1 MSKNFALNQCSL
13 FPSEVN
19 PVLEGEFGMVA
30 GIQSLDYYESITS
43 PSISVQIRILDV
55 DGNLTAKGVYGGEK
69 LAVKIK
75 GVEDSEFEEKEFEL
89 VPDKHELILNTIGD
103 VTSGVKQ
110 QTSTLQFVSKDLIKN
125 ETARINK
132 RYVGNITD
140 SVKKILGGP
149 DVADDDKDKKG
160 INTTKTL
167 ESDQAANNYAFVGN
181 KHTAFDIIQRLQAKA
196 GGAGFDDKTKSDYG
210 FLFFENHDG
219 YYFKSMRT
227 LFEPEPTATYAKTE
241 ISESKDSKIED
252 YNFSSGNDVVINLKS
267 GLYIN
272 ETTFVELDKTKIT
285 KVKFNMAEVDDLSFK
300 PPELPIKLDGDET
313 KPSRIM
319 LRVIDTGVHQHYEEN
334 STKLEDT
341 QPFTDLAVYQNKAYA
356 RFALLNS
363 QSLNI
368 TVDLNP
374 DLRAGQTIM
383 VKFPTTEYKTEMG
396 DEKSNDISGK
406 YLISHLRHEF
416 EGGEFRTHLRLIRD
430 LFTPENA

>member
-140 SVKKILGGP
+140 SVKKILGAP
-149 DVADDDKDKKG
+149 DVPDDDKDKKG
-160 INTTKTL
+160 INTTKKL
-167 ESDQAANNYAFVGN
+167 DVEQAKNNYSFIGN

-219 YYFKSMRT
+219 YHFKSIRT

-300 PPELPIKLDGDET
+300 PPELPIKLNGDET

-334 STKLEDT
+334 STTLEDV
-341 QPFTDLAVYQNKAYA
+341 QPVTDLAVYQNKAYA
-356 RFALLNS
+356 RFSLLNS

-368 TVDLNP
+368 TVGLNP
-374 DLRAGQTIM
+374 DLRAGQTIG